1 MKKDYFSSL
10 KKLDNI
16 DLRILDV
23 LQRDARISNHRL
35 AAEVGLSASPCWR
48 RVKRLEESGLIQRY
62 VTLLDAEAAGLPVQA
77 YLHVSLDNHHP
88 DTVAAF
94 ERMVQARPEVLE
106 CYAMSGEYDF
116 LLKVAAR
123 SMVDYERFM
132 TRHLLREAE
141 VQTAN
146 TSFVLKRIKYTTAI
160 PLRDRA
166 QEEA

>member
-1 MKKDYFSSL
+1 ME
-10 KKLDNI
+10 KLDNI
-16 DLRILDV
+16 DLRILSA
-23 LQRDARISNHRL
+23 LQQNARISNHKL
-35 AAEVGLSASPCWR
+35 AEEVGLSPSPCWR
-48 RVKRLEESGLIQRY
+48 RVKRLEQSGLIARY

-88 DTVAAF
+88 ETVAAF
-94 ERMVQARPEVLE
+94 DRMVQSRAEVLE
-106 CYAMSGEYDF
+106 CYAMSGEYDY

-123 SMVDYERFM
+123 NMSDYERFM

-160 PLRDRA
+160 PL
-166 QEEA
+166 QETQD

>member
-1 MKKDYFSSL
+1 MI
-10 KKLDNI
+10 KLDKI
-16 DLRILDV
+16 DLKILDV
-23 LQRDARISNHRL
+23 LQQDARISNHKL
-35 AAEVGLSASPCWR
+35 AARVGLSPSPCWR
-48 RVKRLEESGLIQRY
+48 RVKRLQDCGLIVRY

-94 ERMVQARPEVLE
+94 DRMVQARPEVLE
-106 CYAMSGEYDF
+106 CHAMSGEYDY

-123 SMVDYERFM
+123 SMSDYERFM

-146 TSFVLKRIKYTTAI
+146 TSFVLKRIKHTTAL
-160 PLRDRA
+160 PLQQGSD
-166 QEEA
+166 

>member
-1 MKKDYFSSL
+1 ME
-10 KKLDNI
+10 KLDNI
-16 DLRILDV
+16 DLKILAT
-23 LQRDARISNHRL
+23 LQRDARISNHKL
-35 AAEVGLSASPCWR
+35 AAAVGLSPSPCWR
-48 RVKRLEESGLIQRY
+48 RVKRLEQTGLIARY

-88 DTVAAF
+88 ETVAAF
-94 ERMVQARPEVLE
+94 DRMVQSRAEVLE
-106 CYAMSGEYDF
+106 CYAMSGEYDY

-123 SMVDYERFM
+123 SMSDYERFM

-160 PLRDRA
+160 PL
-166 QEEA
+166 QETAG

>member
-1 MKKDYFSSL
+1 ME
-10 KKLDNI
+10 KLDNI
-16 DLRILDV
+16 DLRILSA
-23 LQRDARISNHRL
+23 LQQDARISNHKL
-35 AAEVGLSASPCWR
+35 AAEVGLSPSPCWR
-48 RVKRLEESGLIQRY
+48 RVKRLEQSGLIARY

-88 DTVAAF
+88 ETVAAF
-94 ERMVQARPEVLE
+94 DRMVQSRAEVLE
-106 CYAMSGEYDF
+106 CYAMSGEYDY

-123 SMVDYERFM
+123 NMSDYERFM

-160 PLRDRA
+160 PL
-166 QEEA
+166 EETLD

>member
-1 MKKDYFSSL
+1 ME
-10 KKLDNI
+10 KLDNI
-16 DLRILDV
+16 DLKILAA
-23 LQRDARISNHRL
+23 LQRDARISNHKL
-35 AAEVGLSASPCWR
+35 AAAVGLSPSPCWR
-48 RVKRLEESGLIQRY
+48 RVKRMEQSGLIARY

-88 DTVAAF
+88 ETVAAF
-94 ERMVQARPEVLE
+94 DRMVQSRGEVLE
-106 CYAMSGEYDF
+106 CYAMSGEYDY

-123 SMVDYERFM
+123 SMSDYERFM

-160 PLRDRA
+160 PL
-166 QEEA
+166 EETAS